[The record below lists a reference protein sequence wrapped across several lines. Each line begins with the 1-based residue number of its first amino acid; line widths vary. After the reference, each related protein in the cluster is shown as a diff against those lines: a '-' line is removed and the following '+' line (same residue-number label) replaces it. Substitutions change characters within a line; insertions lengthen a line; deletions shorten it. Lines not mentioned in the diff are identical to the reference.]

1 MDLKKFLINQKIEI
15 EKYKW
20 VESQKAN
27 RDLGQA
33 AVTEWVNKNAKK
45 YREEYEEVY
54 NELVKLTTTEC
65 KKKLAAKFPTVSDEI
80 WQHFVTTVVDTFT
93 NNWTKEVC
101 CCKDDKKKK
110 HLEEI

>member
-27 RDLGQA
+27 RDLGEQ

-45 YREEYEEVY
+45 YREEYEETY
-54 NELVKLTTTEC
+54 NALIKETADEC
-65 KKKLAAKFPTVSDEI
+65 KKKLAAKFPTVSDQI
-80 WQHFVTTVVDTFT
+80 WEHFVKTVVDSFT
-93 NNWTKEVC
+93 QNWTKDVC
-101 CCKDDKKKK
+101 CCKDAKKKK

>member
-20 VESQKAN
+20 IESQKAN
-27 RDLGQA
+27 RDLGEG
-33 AVTEWVNKNAKK
+33 AVTEWVSKNAAQ
-45 YREEYEEVY
+45 YRKEYNEVY
-54 NELVKLTTTEC
+54 DELVKATTNEC

-80 WQHFVTTVVDTFT
+80 WIHFVKTVVDSFT
-93 NNWTKEVC
+93 QEWTKEMC
-101 CCKDDKKKK
+101 CTKDAKKKK